1 MRIINSVVE
10 MQQEADRW
18 RAEGKK
24 IALVP
29 TMGYLHEGHLS
40 LMRAV
45 RGKADVVVTSIFV
58 NPTQF
63 GPSED
68 FARYPRD
75 FERDCMLSEGVGAD
89 VIFAPQAADI
99 YPPGYQ
105 TYVEVTE
112 VSGPLCGRSRPGH
125 FRGVT
130 TVVAKLFNIVGPHL
144 AIFGEKD
151 YQQLTVIRRMVADL
165 NMNIEIIGHPII
177 REGDDLAMSSRNVY
191 LNTEQRRKA
200 LRLNLALKEAQGLID
215 RGERQSDS
223 ILARVREVLQ
233 PGEDVRIDYV
243 QICRP
248 DTLEDVAR
256 IEDRALL
263 ALAVHVGATRLI
275 DNRILTARS
284 S

>member
-1 MRIINSVVE
+1 MRIINGVVE
-10 MQQEADRW
+10 MQQQADRW

-45 RGKADVVVTSIFV
+45 RNRADAVVTSIFV

-68 FARYPRD
+68 FERYPRD
-75 FERDCMLSEGVGAD
+75 FGRDSNLAEGVGVD
-89 VIFAPQAADI
+89 VIFAPQPADM
-99 YPPGYQ
+99 YPEGYQ
-105 TYVEVTE
+105 TYVEVTD
-112 VSGPLCGRSRPGH
+112 VTGPLCGRSRPGH

-130 TVVAKLFNIVGPHL
+130 TVVAKLFNIVKPHM

-165 NMNIEIIGHPII
+165 NMNIEIIGHPIV
-177 REGDDLAMSSRNVY
+177 REHDDLAMSSRNVY
-191 LNTEQRRKA
+191 LSDEQRGKA
-200 LRLNLALKEAQGLID
+200 LRLNRALKEAQGLIN

-233 PGEDVRIDYV
+233 PGEDVRIDYA

-248 DTLEDVAR
+248 DTLEDVTHVD
-256 IEDRALL
+256 DRALL
-263 ALAVHVGATRLI
+263 ALAVYVGATRLI

-284 S
+284 

>member
-10 MQQEADRW
+10 MQQQADRW

-45 RGKADVVVTSIFV
+45 RNRADAVVASIFV

-63 GPSED
+63 GPNED
-68 FARYPRD
+68 LERYPRD
-75 FERDCMLSEGVGAD
+75 FERDGKLSESVGVD
-89 VIFAPQAADI
+89 VIFAPQPADM
-99 YPPGYQ
+99 YPSGYQ
-105 TYVEVTE
+105 TYVEVTD
-112 VSGPLCGRSRPGH
+112 VTGPLCGGSRPGH
-125 FRGVT
+125 FRGVA
-130 TVVAKLFNIVGPHL
+130 TVVAKLFNIVEPHM

-165 NMNIEIIGHPII
+165 NMNIEIIGYPIV
-177 REGDDLAMSSRNVY
+177 REHDDLAMSSRNVY
-191 LNTEQRRKA
+191 LSAEQRGKA

-215 RGERQSDS
+215 KGERQSDS

-233 PGEDVRIDYV
+233 PGEDVRIDYA

-248 DTLEDVAR
+248 DTLEDLTRVD
-256 IEDRALL
+256 DRALL
-263 ALAVHVGATRLI
+263 ALAVYVGATRLI

-284 S
+284 